1 MWLVKNVAKKQPTLL
16 SILHNQKL
24 LFDFFLVCIYKM
36 DLFALGT
43 AQAWRK
49 NCVEAIQYGVKYG

>member
-1 MWLVKNVAKKQPTLL
+1 MWLVNVEKKQPTLL

-43 AQAWRK
+43 AQA
-49 NCVEAIQYGVKYG
+49 